1 MSLDI
6 AHIEKTSLLDFPGE
20 VASTLFTIGC
30 NFRCPFCYNRSL
42 VIPEEFPH
50 QRISAEQAIDELI
63 RRKAFVG
70 AVVITGG
77 EPTIHPELPWFL
89 GALKKEGF
97 KVKLDSNGTNP
108 EMLRELYSKELLDY
122 VAMDIKSSLDH
133 YGDASG
139 VSIDIADI
147 KESTRVIRSS
157 GVPYEFRTTV
167 VPGLHDLDRIEA
179 IGKWLEG
186 AEKYILQPFLPQ
198 ESTIDKEY
206 AVKKPFD
213 DKALQAMVSAAKPY
227 FKKVELR
234 EYY

>member
-1 MSLDI
+1 MSLDF

-20 VASTLFTIGC
+20 VASTLFTVGC

-42 VIPEEFPH
+42 VIPEEFPP
-50 QRISAEQAIDELI
+50 QRISPEQALSELSK
-63 RRKAFVG
+63 RKAYVK
-70 AVVITGG
+70 AAVITGG
-77 EPTIHPELPWFL
+77 EPTIHPDLPWFIES
-89 GALKKEGF
+89 LKTEGI

-108 EMLRELYSKELLDY
+108 SMLRELYSKELLDC

-133 YGDASG
+133 YNEAAG
-139 VSIDIADI
+139 VSVNIADI
-147 KESTRVIRSS
+147 KESTQVIRAS

-167 VPGLHDLDRIEA
+167 VPGIHDLDKIEE

-186 AEKYILQPFLPQ
+186 AEHYILQPFSP
-198 ESTIDKEY
+198 EGSTIDKAY
-206 AVKKPFD
+206 SSKKPFD
-213 DKALQAMVSAAKPY
+213 DKALKAMADTARPY

>member
-1 MSLDI
+1 MSLDF

-20 VASTLFTIGC
+20 VASTLFTVGC

-42 VIPEEFPH
+42 VIPEEFPP
-50 QRISAEQAIDELI
+50 QRVSAEQAISELVK
-63 RRKAFVG
+63 RKAFVS

-77 EPTIHPELPWFL
+77 EPTIHPDLPWFIESI
-89 GALKKEGF
+89 KKEGL

-108 EMLRELYSKELLDY
+108 SMLKELYSRELLDY

-133 YGDASG
+133 YGDAAG

-147 KESTRVIRSS
+147 KESTSIIRSS
-157 GVPYEFRTTV
+157 GIPYEFRTTV
-167 VPGLHDLDRIEA
+167 VPGLHDLDKIEA

-186 AEKYILQPFLPQ
+186 SEYYVLQPFTPQ
-198 ESTIDKEY
+198 GSTIDRAY
-206 AVKKPFD
+206 SVKKPFD
-213 DKALQAMVSAAKPY
+213 EKALRAMVAAAKPY
-227 FKKVELR
+227 FQKVEMR